1 MYGNATHLTQIQA
14 TAGKSA
20 TLILYGQTGTGKT
33 YTLNGAI
40 ACLSKR
46 LQRGKHETPFV
57 FVEFMEILGPKVY
70 DLLAKRNPIRLMA
83 GAEGRVHAKGSS
95 RLHVATENLLATLHE
110 ALAIR
115 STLTTERN
123 PMSVMVNQ

>member
-1 MYGNATHLTQIQA
+1 MLWLPETWESGRMEKLEPKFEQGIWL
-14 TAGKSA
+14 G
-20 TLILYGQTGTGKT
+20 GKT

-115 STLTTERN
+115 STLPTERN